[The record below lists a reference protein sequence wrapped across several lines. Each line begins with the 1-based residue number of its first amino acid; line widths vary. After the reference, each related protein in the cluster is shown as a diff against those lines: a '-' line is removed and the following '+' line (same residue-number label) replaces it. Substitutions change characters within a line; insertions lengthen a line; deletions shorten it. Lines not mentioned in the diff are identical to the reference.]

1 MIYIKSRDDILSHA
15 KTIAEQYS
23 AQGLSLTVR
32 QLYYQFVA
40 RGLLPSGQNEYK
52 KIVDT
57 LSKAR
62 YAGKF
67 DNDLIEDRTR
77 TVYEG
82 DFTRNDVSVGSAL
95 KDAAGWLRQMPEW
108 ALARSRWYGQNKHVS
123 VWVEKEALA
132 GIFEPVCRSLGVSWL
147 ACKGCPS
154 VSALWDWVKHSRA
167 HRKQVDYDEPHSSII
182 LYFGDHDPTGF
193 MIPRAAQD
201 GIEKLQRSDQGLKH
215 MNEDERKNF
224 EYTFHDSNE
233 YLDVHVERVA
243 LNMDQIRQ
251 YNPPPFWAKTSDTR
265 YKGYVREHGT
275 TDAWELDALDPTLL
289 RSLIQQEVDKHFD
302 EEVYNENEILVDD
315 LRSQMREQMLDPA
328 WIAQVLG
335 GAHGLG

>member
-1 MIYIKSRDDILSHA
+1 MTTYLTSRTDILNHA
-15 KTIAEQYS
+15 QQIAAQYQ

-77 TVYEG
+77 TVHKG
-82 DFTRNDVSVGSAL
+82 DFTRDDTRVGRGMN
-95 KDAAGWLRQMPEW
+95 KAAAWIRQMPIW
-108 ALARSRWYGQNKHVS
+108 ALDRDRWYGQHTHVS

-132 GIFEPVCRSLGVSWL
+132 GIFETTCNELGVSWL

-154 VSALWDWVKHSRA
+154 VSAIWDWIKGAREA
-167 HRKQVDYDEPHSSII
+167 KEYGGGDEDFHQSVI

-193 MIPRAAQD
+193 MIPRAAHE
-201 GIEKLQRSDQGLKH
+201 GIEKLQCSDRNQESWFPSWEEPNQLNVTVK
-215 MNEDERKNF
+215 
-224 EYTFHDSNE
+224 
-233 YLDVHVERVA
+233 RVA
-243 LNMDQIRQ
+243 LNMDQVQQ

-275 TDAWELDALDPTLL
+275 TDAWELDALDPSVL
-289 RSLIQQEVDKHFD
+289 RSLIESEVDAYFD
-302 EEVYNENEILVDD
+302 EEIHEANRELIDEKRDE
-315 LRSQMREQMLDPA
+315 MRARMRDPQ
-328 WIAQVLG
+328 WIAEVLG
-335 GAHGLG
+335 GE

>member
-1 MIYIKSRDDILSHA
+1 VTTYLTSRTDLLNHA
-15 KTIAEQYS
+15 RQIARQYQ

-40 RGLLPSGQNEYK
+40 RGLLPSGQKEYK

-77 TVYEG
+77 TVHKG
-82 DFTRNDVSVGSAL
+82 NFTRSDISVRRGLDSAA
-95 KDAAGWLRQMPEW
+95 DWIRQMPAW
-108 ALARSRWYGQNKHVS
+108 ALDRDRWYGQNTHVS

-132 GIFEPVCRSLGVSWL
+132 GIFETTCNALGVSWL

-154 VSALWDWVKHSRA
+154 VSALWDWVKNARDAKAYGGADLDFHES
-167 HRKQVDYDEPHSSII
+167 VI

-193 MIPRAAQD
+193 MIPRAAHE
-201 GIEKLQRSDQGLKH
+201 GIEKLQRSDQDIQYMSKEEREGW
-215 MNEDERKNF
+215 EWEWEGGDERLSVSVK
-224 EYTFHDSNE
+224 
-233 YLDVHVERVA
+233 RVA
-243 LNMDQIRQ
+243 LNMDQVQ
-251 YNPPPFWAKTSDTR
+251 HYNPPPFWAKTSDTR

-275 TDAWELDALDPTLL
+275 TDAWELDALDPAVL
-289 RSLIQQEVDKHFD
+289 RSLIESEVNHYFD
-302 EEVYNENEILVDD
+302 EEIHKANRELIDEKRDE
-315 LRSQMREQMLDPA
+315 MREKMRSPK
-328 WIAQVLG
+328 WITEVLG
-335 GAHGLG
+335 GE

>member
-1 MIYIKSRDDILSHA
+1 MTYITHRDDLLRYA
-15 KTIAEQYS
+15 KQIAMQYRT
-23 AQGLSLTVR
+23 QGLKLTVR

-77 TVYEG
+77 TVYQG
-82 DFTRNDVSVGSAL
+82 DFTRNDHRVSPAL
-95 KDAAGWLRQMPEW
+95 DKAADYIRAIPEW
-108 ALARSRWYGQNKHVS
+108 TLARDRWYGQNTHVS

-132 GIFEPVCRSLGVSWL
+132 GIFEPVCKSLGVSWL

-154 VSALWDWVKHSRA
+154 VSALWDWVKGARDA
-167 HRKQVDYDEPHSSII
+167 KDYGGGDYEFHQSVI

-193 MIPRAAQD
+193 MIPRAAHE
-201 GIEKLQRSDQGLKH
+201 GIEKLQRSDQDIEWMSKEEREEWEWEWEGS
-215 MNEDERKNF
+215 DEHLEVTVK
-224 EYTFHDSNE
+224 
-233 YLDVHVERVA
+233 RVA
-243 LNMDQIRQ
+243 LNMNQIRK

-275 TDAWELDALDPTLL
+275 TDAWELDALDPSVL
-289 RSLIQQEVDKHFD
+289 RALIQSEVNHYFD
-302 EEVYNENEILVDD
+302 EEIHRMNNEFIEE
-315 LRSQMREQMLDPA
+315 RRAQMRDKMSNPD
-328 WIAQVLG
+328 WIASVLRG
-335 GAHGLG
+335 E

>member
-1 MIYIKSRDDILSHA
+1 MNYLTSRDDILSYA
-15 KTIAEQYS
+15 RQIAMQYH
-23 AQGLSLTVR
+23 AQGLKLTVR

-77 TVYEG
+77 TVYKG
-82 DFTRNDVSVGSAL
+82 DFTRSDTSVSASL
-95 KDAAGWLRQMPEW
+95 DKAADWIRAMPEW
-108 ALARSRWYGQNKHVS
+108 ALDRDRWYGQDTHVS

-132 GIFEPVCRSLGVSWL
+132 GIFEPTCNALGVSWL

-154 VSALWDWVKHSRA
+154 VSALWDWVKGARDA
-167 HRKQVDYDEPHSSII
+167 KEYGGGDENFHKSVI

-193 MIPRAAQD
+193 MIPRAAHD
-201 GIEKLQRSDQGLKH
+201 GIEKLQCSDGNQGWGEPDH
-215 MNEDERKNF
+215 
-224 EYTFHDSNE
+224 
-233 YLDVHVERVA
+233 LDVTVKRVA
-243 LNMDQIRQ
+243 LNMDQVQQ

-275 TDAWELDALDPTLL
+275 TDAWELDALDPPVL
-289 RSLIQQEVDKHFD
+289 RSLIQSEVNQYFD
-302 EEVYNENEILVDD
+302 EEVHEENRELIEERRDE
-315 LRSQMREQMLDPA
+315 MRRQMLDPA
-328 WIAQVLG
+328 WIAEVLG
-335 GAHGLG
+335 GE

>member
-1 MIYIKSRDDILSHA
+1 MTYLTNRTDVLNHA
-15 KTIAEQYS
+15 QQIAAQYQ
-23 AQGLSLTVR
+23 AQGLGLTVR

-77 TVYEG
+77 TVHKG
-82 DFTRNDVSVGSAL
+82 SFTRNDDNVFRGLDSA
-95 KDAAGWLRQMPEW
+95 AEWIRQMPNW
-108 ALARSRWYGQNKHVS
+108 ALDRDRWYGQSTHVS

-132 GIFEPVCRSLGVSWL
+132 GIFETTCNALGVSWL

-154 VSALWDWVKHSRA
+154 VSALWDWVKGARDA
-167 HRKQVDYDEPHSSII
+167 KQHGGGDQEWKESII

-193 MIPRAAQD
+193 MIPRAAHE
-201 GIEKLQRSDQGLKH
+201 GIEKLQRAETKD
-215 MNEDERKNF
+215 MNEEELLDWEDEK
-224 EYTFHDSNE
+224 ELMVT
-233 YLDVHVERVA
+233 VKRVA
-243 LNMDQIRQ
+243 LNMDQVQQ

-275 TDAWELDALDPTLL
+275 TDAWELDALDPPVL
-289 RSLIQQEVDKHFD
+289 RSLIESEVNKHFD
-302 EEVYNENEILVDD
+302 HEVYEENQEVIQDKRD
-315 LRSQMREQMLDPA
+315 EMREKMRSPE
-328 WIAQVLG
+328 WIAEVLG
-335 GAHGLG
+335 GE